1 MAHARA
7 DLVDRPIDPA
17 ALLAEVASPSRGA
30 ICSFVGTVRD
40 QHDGRAVSG
49 LQYDCYQAMAERE
62 LGLIVA
68 EARAA
73 FGEPAVAVEHRV
85 GTLAVGDVAVAIA
98 TAHPR
103 RANAI
108 GAMQYVIEELKKRL
122 PIWKLEHYADGT
134 RQWVGGSDAMS
145 EAAGAAA

>member
-1 MAHARA
+1 MAPARA

-17 ALLAEVASPSRGA
+17 ALLAAVASPARGA

-40 QHDGRAVSG
+40 QHDGRAVAG

-62 LGLIVA
+62 LGLIVG
-68 EARAA
+68 EARDR
-73 FGEPAVAVEHRV
+73 FGEPAVAVEHRL

-98 TAHPR
+98 TAHAR

-108 GAMQYVIEELKKRL
+108 GAMQYVIEQLKKRL

-134 RQWVGGSDAMS
+134 REWVGGSDAMS